1 MLKFLPRAHFQSFYR
16 CFTELN
22 VCSVHICLSPAGTL
36 PNLLCEEPWTL
47 SFFLF
52 LMPSDCC
59 SSGLTKWA
67 WRLTHAIME
76 VEKSQDLQSP
86 GYTPRRADGISSSW
100 KAEEA
105 QCPSSAVRMAGFAL
119 TQALCSIRSSVG
131 HMRPTHT
138 GEGNLPYSVYQFK
151 CYSHSETPSQTHPE
165 SCLTKY
171 LGTPWFSQADALH

>member
-67 WRLTHAIME
+67 WRQDGRLCSYSGFVLYSVFSWPHEAHPHWGGKSALLSLPIQMLLSFRNTLT
-76 VEKSQDLQSP
+76 D
-86 GYTPRRADGISSSW
+86 TPRIMFNQISGYPVV
-100 KAEEA
+100 
-105 QCPSSAVRMAGFAL
+105 QPS
-119 TQALCSIRSSVG
+119 
-131 HMRPTHT
+131 
-138 GEGNLPYSVYQFK
+138 
-151 CYSHSETPSQTHPE
+151 
-165 SCLTKY
+165 
-171 LGTPWFSQADALH
+171 